1 MLYHLGPNALIP
13 LSVPNSAQ
21 KSETTMSPSI
31 EAALHWTTLNRK
43 GVANVL
49 SKLTIRIPGARS
61 AAK

>member
-1 MLYHLGPNALIP
+1 MPNL
-13 LSVPNSAQ
+13 AQ
-21 KSETTMSPSI
+21 KTETTMSLSI
-31 EAALHWTTLNRK
+31 GAAPHWTTLSRK